1 MVRIELF
8 NQLVNELSNLQT
20 SEEFLI
26 SDMFKGYEWKKIAKA
41 DRLWLGREFLNV
53 VKNKKVKNIE
63 IMEKTSSN
71 KQVYKKKMTT
81 NC

>member
-26 SDMFKGYEWKKIAKA
+26 SDIFKGYEWKKIAKA
-41 DRLWLGREFLNV
+41 DRLWLGRKFLNE
-53 VKNKKVKNIE
+53 VKYFEIDEIKKVLDLRN
-63 IMEKTSSN
+63 
-71 KQVYKKKMTT
+71 
-81 NC
+81 

>member
-41 DRLWLGREFLNV
+41 DRLWLGREFLNE
-53 VKNKKVKNIE
+53 VKYFEIDEIKKVLDLRN
-63 IMEKTSSN
+63 
-71 KQVYKKKMTT
+71 
-81 NC
+81 

>member
-41 DRLWLGREFLNV
+41 DRLWLGREFLNGF
-53 VKNKKVKNIE
+53 KNKKVKNIE